1 MKQAELK
8 EFSQT
13 LHNDLEQILPM
24 PGNKR
29 LKCRHCFT
37 VDFDQG
43 QTRTNFKMPFQDRT
57 KLNYCNAT

>member
-24 PGNKR
+24 PGK
-29 LKCRHCFT
+29 T
-37 VDFDQG
+37 QV
-43 QTRTNFKMPFQDRT
+43 
-57 KLNYCNAT
+57 